1 MVGCYNSAPGVR
13 FHLDSSDGGVEGD
26 GMTYK
31 CFMCGFARETPDDF
45 LKSREPKCPKCKS
58 RMVGEEEEEDDET
71 GFAS

>member
-1 MVGCYNSAPGVR
+1 
-13 FHLDSSDGGVEGD
+13 
-26 GMTYK
+26 MTYK